1 MFPTIHSC
9 LSTTTISL
17 SAVMSFVNSS
27 HTVITGENTLNHV
40 QGNQVNS
47 TINAD
52 TVYFNAGQAVAKRT
66 ERDEFQYVRRGHM
79 VKVKELHS
87 GELSKCD
94 WKWQNG
100 ELVGR
105 YKSSAQRTIYTVE
118 IAKMHKIYERRI
130 LDSSRVPTSNP
141 QLFGINQSA
150 IPALIFHHELIPC
163 AHLYTGSLWMHVYI
177 RYLARNMGCLD
188 KRLWMN
194 TTSGVLFS
202 GPDGPFTQF
211 LDFIPNKSIV
221 VPPTIDML
229 KDDTSFRFFS
239 KFGRGVDDSV
249 LECALS
255 SSKHTLLD
263 DLSPW
268 MAEDHRSKDADH
280 SDWSSAMPHYLRYL
294 WWNPPDHLSMDV
306 IDGLVDRTELDGGLI
321 RFKLV
326 QEEHVDLEVY
336 YHWSRFRDE
345 WILQSSWVFDALDI
359 TEGKENF
366 FIVEPPCLG
375 LRSTQCPTTFS
386 TLCNAK
392 HPVEETSL
400 KPIYLFVHPPP
411 TTLSKLVFWL
421 ERPHH
426 FWSFDKTGQSQLSEE
441 ECEWWGLPVLVPDTR
456 HPIGV
461 ELYSWPTHI
470 YTALQDWQKAM
481 GFDPTT
487 SDWAQ
492 SRGYLE
498 LEIVGTEDR
507 FVLVEKTSDESGI
520 SNEDSEWEV
529 LGA

>member
-1 MFPTIHSC
+1 MQ
-9 LSTTTISL
+9 
-17 SAVMSFVNSS
+17 AVMALLPARNPDRTWGLVGGQRINFSTSS
-27 HTVITGENTLNHV
+27 EVKHWGAGEIAQPQPYDL
-40 QGNQVNS
+40 
-47 TINAD
+47 
-52 TVYFNAGQAVAKRT
+52 
-66 ERDEFQYVRRGHM
+66 VRRSGHIG
-79 VKVKELHS
+79 
-87 GELSKCD
+87 GE
-94 WKWQNG
+94 
-100 ELVGR
+100 
-105 YKSSAQRTIYTVE
+105 SA
-118 IAKMHKIYERRI
+118 
-130 LDSSRVPTSNP
+130 S
-141 QLFGINQSA
+141 
-150 IPALIFHHELIPC
+150 
-163 AHLYTGSLWMHVYI
+163 
-177 RYLARNMGCLD
+177 
-188 KRLWMN
+188 
-194 TTSGVLFS
+194 
-202 GPDGPFTQF
+202 
-211 LDFIPNKSIV
+211 
-221 VPPTIDML
+221 
-229 KDDTSFRFFS
+229 
-239 KFGRGVDDSV
+239 
-249 LECALS
+249 
-255 SSKHTLLD
+255 
-263 DLSPW
+263 
-268 MAEDHRSKDADH
+268 
-280 SDWSSAMPHYLRYL
+280 
-294 WWNPPDHLSMDV
+294 
-306 IDGLVDRTELDGGLI
+306 
-321 RFKLV
+321 FKLV